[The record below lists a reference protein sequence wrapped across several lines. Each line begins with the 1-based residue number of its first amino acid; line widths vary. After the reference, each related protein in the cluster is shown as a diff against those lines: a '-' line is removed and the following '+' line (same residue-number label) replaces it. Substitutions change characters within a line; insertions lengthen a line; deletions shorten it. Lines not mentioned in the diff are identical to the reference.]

1 MKEGYLQK
9 KIAEFSEKLQDFNHR
24 LNMAETEFDR
34 YQTDLGNFKE
44 LLKKLKHIE
53 EFQQN
58 SVDRLS
64 REGKR
69 LIDDQITRLKENAE
83 KEIVKQIDIH
93 SKTMQKIL
101 TQLKEDE
108 GLFKSSLEDLDSFRD
123 DIYFYKEFQRLFILK
138 LINKG
143 ILNNRELS
151 EIELRAKKRVKSK
164 KDE

>member
-34 YQTDLGNFKE
+34 FQMDLGNFKD
-44 LLKKLKHIE
+44 LLKKLKQVE

-58 SVDRLS
+58 GVDRLS
-64 REGKR
+64 REGRK
-69 LIDDQITRLKENAE
+69 LIDDQITSLKEYAG
-83 KEIVKQIDIH
+83 KEIVKQIDVH
-93 SKTMQKIL
+93 SKTMQKTL
-101 TQLKEDE
+101 EKLKEDE
-108 GLFKSSLEDLDSFRD
+108 TLFKSSLEELDSFRD
-123 DIYFYKEFQRLFILK
+123 DIYYYKEFQRLFILK

-143 ILNNRELS
+143 ILNHRELS

-164 KDE
+164 KNE

>member
-34 YQTDLGNFKE
+34 FQMDLGNFKD
-44 LLKKLKHIE
+44 LLKKLKQVE

-58 SVDRLS
+58 GVDRLS
-64 REGKR
+64 REGRK
-69 LIDDQITRLKENAE
+69 LIDDQITSLKEYAG
-83 KEIVKQIDIH
+83 KEIVKQIDVH
-93 SKTMQKIL
+93 SKTMQKTL
-101 TQLKEDE
+101 EKLKEDE
-108 GLFKSSLEDLDSFRD
+108 TLFKSSLEELDSFRD

-143 ILNNRELS
+143 ILNHRELS

-164 KDE
+164 KNE

>member
-34 YQTDLGNFKE
+34 FQMDLGNFKD
-44 LLKKLKHIE
+44 LLKKLKQVE

-58 SVDRLS
+58 GVDRLS
-64 REGKR
+64 REGR
-69 LIDDQITRLKENAE
+69 TLIDDQITSLKEYAG
-83 KEIVKQIDIH
+83 KEIVKQIDVH
-93 SKTMQKIL
+93 SKTMQKTL
-101 TQLKEDE
+101 EKLKEDE
-108 GLFKSSLEDLDSFRD
+108 TLFKSSLEELDSFRD

-143 ILNNRELS
+143 ILNHRELS

-164 KDE
+164 KNE